1 LVEVGCKLIYVYG
14 ERLFGAALILSR
26 CKQKQVEQWD
36 TCWVSK
42 NIFPRVN
49 VGKSSTKQ
57 VANPAMAGIKV
68 TVFLGN
74 FKQKVK
80 TFTTF
85 LVKSGF
91 LNPWATSP
99 TNKDVNFL
107 PFLSSIV
114 CYFTHCVKKT
124 SHS

>member
-1 LVEVGCKLIYVYG
+1 M
-14 ERLFGAALILSR
+14 
-26 CKQKQVEQWD
+26 EQSD

-49 VGKSSTKQ
+49 FGESSTKQ
-57 VANPAMAGIKV
+57 VANPATTGIRVTGFLGDFREKV
-68 TVFLGN
+68 T
-74 FKQKVK
+74 
-80 TFTTF
+80 TFATF

-91 LNPWATSP
+91 LNPQATSP
-99 TNKDVNFL
+99 TNKDVDFL

-114 CYFTHCVKKT
+114 CYFTCCIKKT